1 MEKNI
6 YLCTIKEYIME
17 DVTNENTEK
26 LLSEMEMLNQRVSYL
41 ETQVFDLKNINQRLK
56 DTFMNYCNFY

>member
-6 YLCTIKEYIME
+6 YLCTIKGYIME

-26 LLSEMEMLNQRVSYL
+26 LLREIEILNQRVSYL

-56 DTFMNYCNFY
+56 ETFMLYCNF

>member
-1 MEKNI
+1 
-6 YLCTIKEYIME
+6 ME
-17 DVTNENTEK
+17 DISNENTEK
-26 LLSEMEMLNQRVSYL
+26 LLREIETLNQRVSYL

>member
-6 YLCTIKEYIME
+6 YLCTIKGYIME

-26 LLSEMEMLNQRVSYL
+26 LLREIETLNQRVLYL
-41 ETQVFDLKNINQRLK
+41 ETQVFDLKNINQRLRE
-56 DTFMNYCNFY
+56 TFMNYCNAY

>member
-6 YLCTIKEYIME
+6 YLCTIKGYIME

-26 LLSEMEMLNQRVSYL
+26 LLREIDMLSQRVSYL